1 MMPTTNK
8 RKGRYD
14 NASINDAGQPRAN
27 HREGPPPAVNDND
40 ELNIMETDA
49 VQTTFRVYVVVDG
62 KCSNVLEINVM
73 EGDSIF
79 SMKEKI
85 KEKATGSPD
94 FDFVPAYMLQLFKS
108 KEYLIDSATFAKGEA
123 VAYPMEWIRSVD
135 WGTKQQ
141 PLIVETPPT
150 TSRSGECCFACACV
164 C

>member
-14 NASINDAGQPRAN
+14 NASVNDAGQPPAN
-27 HREGPPPAVNDND
+27 HREGSPPAHDD
-40 ELNIMETDA
+40 DKLNITEADA
-49 VQTTFRVYVVVDG
+49 VPTIFRVYVALDG
-62 KCSNVLEINVM
+62 KRSHVLEINVM

-123 VAYPMEWIRSVD
+123 LEHPMEWIRNVD

-141 PLIVETPPT
+141 PLIAETPAK
-150 TSRSGECCFACACV
+150 TSRSGECCFVCACV